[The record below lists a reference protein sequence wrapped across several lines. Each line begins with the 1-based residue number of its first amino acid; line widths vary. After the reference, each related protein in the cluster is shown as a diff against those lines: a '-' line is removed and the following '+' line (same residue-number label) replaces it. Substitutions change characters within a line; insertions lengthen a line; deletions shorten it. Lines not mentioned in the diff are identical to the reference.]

1 MGIADSTVS
10 VVVRHAKV
18 KLGVAARS
26 EAVHVFRALY

>member
-1 MGIADSTVS
+1 M
-10 VVVRHAKV
+10 RHAKV